1 MPLDMGNVRRLH
13 LVADADADDTP
24 VAVHHPSIDT
34 PGVEGGAD
42 VGMALKAAREFRGL
56 TTQDVADATRI
67 RQGYI
72 EALEDLRF
80 DDLPSR
86 PFTIGYVRAYA
97 GLLGLDAEAAVAR
110 FKNDAPDNDAA
121 ELRAPVGVRRERDP
135 RLALI
140 FAGGLLVVGAILL
153 WNVAQRAITK
163 EEPPAQ
169 VAPAAASTQVQT
181 HAGNNQVALG
191 APLPA
196 PVESTTPEPYKT
208 PGLDDAAANGGSVD
222 AAKIAAKARAEAD
235 AKAGVVDPA
244 NQFVVGSQ
252 FKPKGQILGAAPAEA
267 SGVLIQA
274 RKAGALTVR
283 RADGTIH
290 MTRWLSTGDAYRA
303 PATPGLILDVV
314 EPNLF
319 DVYYQGRLTGRLT
332 SNQTA
337 VSKLVPAAPVAA
349 PVAPKPAAP
358 KP

>member
-1 MPLDMGNVRRLH
+1 MPLDTGNVRRLH
-13 LVADADADDTP
+13 LVSDADTDDTP
-24 VAVHHPSIDT
+24 VAVYHPSIDS

-42 VGMALKAAREFRGL
+42 IGMALKSAREFRGL

-67 RQGYI
+67 RQSYI
-72 EALEDLRF
+72 EAIEDLRF
-80 DDLPSR
+80 EDLPSR

-110 FKNDAPDNDAA
+110 FKTDAPDDGA

-153 WNVAQRAITK
+153 WNVAQRAIAK
-163 EEPPAQ
+163 DEPPPQ
-169 VAPAAASTQVQT
+169 VAPAASSVPVQAHAS
-181 HAGNNQVALG
+181 NNQVALG

-222 AAKIAAKARAEAD
+222 AAKAAAKARAEAD
-235 AKAGVVDPA
+235 AKAGVVDKA
-244 NQFVVGSQ
+244 NQFVVGAQ
-252 FKPKGQILGAAPAEA
+252 FKPKGQILGATPQEA

-314 EPNLF
+314 EPSLF
-319 DVYYQGRLTGRLT
+319 EVYYQGRLTGHLT

-337 VSKLVPAAPVAA
+337 VAKLIPPAPVAAAPVA
-349 PVAPKPAAP
+349 VKPQ
-358 KP
+358 